1 MIRVP
6 ALHLN
11 NHQSYAGHDYNEIWI
26 SVGDYRLIVDNY
38 FVWQLPE
45 KCKHIPLAGGGA
57 AGKAIWYHFRQDCP
71 SSKRLPSSSMK
82 LHRSPALAKEDS
94 CSYGILPTFE
104 INAKSPAAAES

>member
-1 MIRVP
+1 
-6 ALHLN
+6 
-11 NHQSYAGHDYNEIWI
+11 
-26 SVGDYRLIVDNY
+26 VGDYRLIVDDY

-71 SSKRLPSSSMK
+71 SSKRLPSSSVK
-82 LHRSPALAKEDS
+82 LHRPPALAKEDS

-104 INAKSPAAAES
+104 INAKSPAAAGS

>member
-1 MIRVP
+1 MIWVP

-26 SVGDYRLIVDNY
+26 SVGDYRLIVDDY

-45 KCKHIPLAGGGA
+45 KCKHIPLAGAGA
-57 AGKAIWYHFRQDCP
+57 AGKAIGYHFRQDYP

-82 LHRSPALAKEDS
+82 LHRSPALTKED
-94 CSYGILPTFE
+94 IMRLWHFADMVVPLLVPF
-104 INAKSPAAAES
+104 